1 MQFLSGNPEPLQTAF
16 LAALVIMIVLLGMS
30 VVFLVILLRRKG
42 GGDFAAFVP
51 RFDSVDRGLD
61 RCERSL
67 RDEIARNR
75 EEATLVARQGREET
89 GNALRSFGDSLQTSM
104 TNIAGLQKD
113 QLETFAGQLSLL
125 TRTNENK
132 LDWMRETIEQ
142 RLHAVQQESVKQLS
156 IVRDDASAN
165 SKTLREEISNSLK
178 NFNDSLKNFND
189 SVLKGMSGMA
199 TLQKEQIEAF
209 TVRLGRL
216 TESNENRLEALRN
229 AIDGKLKQIQEDNSR
244 QLEQMRATVDEKL
257 QGTLEKRLGES
268 FKQVSERLEQV
279 HKGLGEMQAL
289 ATGVGDLKRVLT
301 NVKTRGVWGE
311 IQLETLLEQILTP
324 DQFERNVQTREGS
337 AETVEFAIKLPGRG
351 EEDSGEVV
359 WLPIDAKFPIE
370 DYQRLVDAQEN
381 SDQGGAEQ
389 AGKMLSATIKNC
401 AKTICDKYLN
411 PPATTD
417 FGIMFLPTEGLY
429 AEVIRRTW
437 LVESLQREC
446 RVIVAGPTTL
456 AALLNSLQM
465 GFRTLAIQKR
475 SSEVWKLLGAVK
487 NEFGKFGTTLE
498 GVKKKLDQAANTM
511 DDAAKRSRAIERKL
525 RNVQELP
532 SEEARGLL
540 VSNNLDTEPEEV
552 N

>member
-1 MQFLSGNPEPLQTAF
+1 MQFLSGSPGLIET
-16 LAALVIMIVLLGMS
+16 AALSALALMVVVLGLGVISLI
-30 VVFLVILLRRKG
+30 ILLRAKG
-42 GGDFAAFVP
+42 GGDLAAFVA
-51 RFDSVDRGLD
+51 RLDLLDKGLD

-75 EEATLVARQGREET
+75 EETTLVARQGRDET
-89 GNALRSFGDSLQTSM
+89 TSSLKSFGDSLQANM
-104 TNIAGLQKD
+104 ANIAGLQKD
-113 QLETFAGQLSLL
+113 QL
-125 TRTNENK
+125 
-132 LDWMRETIEQ
+132 
-142 RLHAVQQESVKQLS
+142 
-156 IVRDDASAN
+156 
-165 SKTLREEISNSLK
+165 
-178 NFNDSLKNFND
+178 
-189 SVLKGMSGMA
+189 
-199 TLQKEQIEAF
+199 EAF

-216 TESNENRLEALRN
+216 TESNENRLDALRT
-229 AIDGKLKQIQEDNSR
+229 AIDGKLKQIQEDNAK

-279 HKGLGEMQAL
+279 HKGLGEMQTL

-324 DQFERNVQTREGS
+324 DQFERNVRTKENS
-337 AETVEFAIKLPGRG
+337 LEVVEFAVKLPGRG
-351 EEDSGEVV
+351 EQDGREIV
-359 WLPIDAKFPIE
+359 WLPIDAKFPME
-370 DYQRLVDAQEN
+370 DYQRLVDAQEI
-381 SDQGGAEQ
+381 SDVAVAEQ
-389 AGKMLSATIKNC
+389 AGKMMSATIKNC
-401 AKTICDKYLN
+401 AKSICEKYLN

-437 LVESLQREC
+437 LVETLQREC

-487 NEFGKFGTTLE
+487 TEFGKFGTTLD

-511 DDAAKRSRAIERKL
+511 DDAAKRSRAIERRL
-525 RNVQELP
+525 RNVEELP
-532 SEEARGLL
+532 SDEAGVLL
-540 VSNNLDTEPEEV
+540 TGNDSETEPED
-552 N
+552 

>member
-1 MQFLSGNPEPLQTAF
+1 MQFLSGSAEILQTA
-16 LAALVIMIVLLGMS
+16 LLSSLVIIIVLLGFNAIC
-30 VVFLVILLRRKG
+30 VLILLRRQG
-42 GGDFAAFVP
+42 GYLSSSIP
-51 RFDSVDRGLD
+51 RFDSVDRGVE

-67 RDEIARNR
+67 RDEIAKNR

-89 GNALRSFGDSLQTSM
+89 GNALKSFGDSLQTSM
-104 TNIAGLQKD
+104 TNIA
-113 QLETFAGQLSLL
+113 
-125 TRTNENK
+125 
-132 LDWMRETIEQ
+132 
-142 RLHAVQQESVKQLS
+142 
-156 IVRDDASAN
+156 
-165 SKTLREEISNSLK
+165 
-178 NFNDSLKNFND
+178 D

-199 TLQKEQIEAF
+199 TQQKEQIEAF
-209 TVRLGRL
+209 NVRLGRL

-229 AIDGKLKQIQEDNSR
+229 AIDDKLKQIQEDNSR

-311 IQLETLLEQILTP
+311 IQLEALHEQILTP
-324 DQFERNVQTREGS
+324 EQFGRNVRTKEDS
-337 AETVEFAIKLPGRG
+337 AEAVEFAIKLPGRG
-351 EEDSGEVV
+351 ENDGQEVV

-381 SDQGGAEQ
+381 CDVAAAEQ
-389 AGKMLSATIKNC
+389 AAKMLSATIKNC

-411 PPATTD
+411 PPTTTD

-429 AEVIRRTW
+429 AEVLRKAG

-446 RVIVAGPTTL
+446 RVTIAGPTTL
-456 AALLNSLQM
+456 VAILSSLQM
-465 GFRTLAIQKR
+465 GFKTLAIQKR

-487 NEFGKFGTTLE
+487 TEFGKFGATLD

-525 RNVQELP
+525 SNVQELP
-532 SEEARGLL
+532 SEDARVLL
-540 VSNNLDTEPEEV
+540 GANNSEPEPEEIDS
-552 N
+552 